1 MTRETRFHP
10 PVARSILVIICPFDP
25 QNASTTYDT
34 ANRATRTPSTQRSHK
49 AEQPPRPPRRRHWS
63 SSLVVF
69 IGRGGCHQRRC
80 IPTYTRPLFDHYWT
94 TVRPILDHYWTTI
107 GPLFDP
113 YWTTI
118 GPILDPYWTYTRR
131 CSETQQEWRGLV
143 NARQRVW
150 RRVAKG

>member
-69 IGRGGCHQRRC
+69 IGRLHWSWWLS
-80 IPTYTRPLFDHYWT
+80 PATVYTNVYTTTIGPL
-94 TVRPILDHYWTTI
+94 LDHCSTHI

-118 GPILDPYWTYTRR
+118 RPILDLYSTLFRNTTGVAWPCECQAASMAT
-131 CSETQQEWRGLV
+131 CCKGL
-143 NARQRVW
+143 R
-150 RRVAKG
+150 